1 MSDQIPQ
8 PFMCK
13 VEEHRGKA
21 IVRLSGDLDIVSAA
35 KCGERLQA
43 VLHENDGDTIID
55 LRGLTFLD
63 SMGLSALLT
72 ASRAGPESGSAVRFI
87 QGNRT
92 VNRVFQITDTHTR
105 LDWVNPEDLGEP
117 DPS

>member
-72 ASRAGPESGSAVRFI
+72 AHSVGAESGSSVLFI
-87 QGNRT
+87 RGNRT
-92 VNRVFQITDTHTR
+92 VHRVFQITDTDTR
-105 LDWVNPEDLGEP
+105 LSWANPEDLDMTEP
-117 DPS
+117 A

>member
-13 VEEHRGKA
+13 VEEDRA
-21 IVRLSGDLDIVSAA
+21 RTIVRLSGDLDIVSAD
-35 KCGERLQA
+35 KCLERFEAIQRNRVGEL
-43 VLHENDGDTIID
+43 VVD

-72 ASRAGPESGSAVRFI
+72 AHGVGAESGSSVSFI
-87 QGNRT
+87 RGNRT
-92 VNRVFQITDTHTR
+92 VHRVFQITDTETR
-105 LDWVNPEDLGEP
+105 LRWANPVDLDMSEP
-117 DPS
+117 R

>member
-8 PFMCK
+8 PFICK
-13 VEEHRGKA
+13 VEEHQGTA

-35 KCGERLQA
+35 KCGERLHA

-72 ASRAGPESGSAVRFI
+72 AHNAGPRSGSSVSFI
-87 QGNRT
+87 RGNRT
-92 VNRVFQITDTHTR
+92 VHRVFEITNTHTR
-105 LDWVNPEDLGEP
+105 LRWANPDDLGVAE
-117 DPS
+117 DS